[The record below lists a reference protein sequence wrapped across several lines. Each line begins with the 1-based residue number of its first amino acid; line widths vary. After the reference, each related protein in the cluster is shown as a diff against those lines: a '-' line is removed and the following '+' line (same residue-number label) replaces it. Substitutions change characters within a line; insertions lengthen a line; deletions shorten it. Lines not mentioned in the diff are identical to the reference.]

1 MKILLSILFLLFL
14 FTGVRAKDSLLT
26 PVVNDT
32 IQKDEQSEPDFQSI
46 LERDEKAR
54 VRGIDFRAFGN
65 EPFWI
70 LEIDAEGNTIFSL
83 HDRLDVVFATPA
95 PETYTEKKTIIYKS
109 PEGNIDISL
118 IQENCPDNM
127 SGEKMTFTVSVN
139 FKNTEFKGCGKFLVF
154 NKNPLLKSDIGRLND
169 IWALEKYMDDPVDSL
184 IKARGLPLLEIHLN
198 EGRIMGNNGC
208 NEYSGAVDVD
218 DTVIKFDRIISTKMF
233 CPGSMEL
240 QYMDALRKV
249 NKWEISGMRL
259 FLIING
265 KNYLTFRK
273 ID

>member
-1 MKILLSILFLLFL
+1 MKTLLLILFLLFL
-14 FTGVRAKDSLLT
+14 IPGIPAKESLSI
-26 PVVNDT
+26 PVINDT
-32 IQKDEQSEPDFQSI
+32 IQEEKQNEPDFQSI
-46 LERDEKAR
+46 LARDEKAR

-65 EPFWI
+65 EPYWM

-95 PETYTEKKTIIYKS
+95 PETYTEKNTIIYKS
-109 PEGNIDISL
+109 PEGNFEISL
-118 IQENCPDNM
+118 IQENCSDNM
-127 SGEKMTFTVSVN
+127 SGERMTFTVSVN

-169 IWALEKYMDDPVDSL
+169 IWALEKFMDDPVDSL
-184 IKARGLPLLEIHLN
+184 VNAKGLPILEIHLN
-198 EGRIMGNNGC
+198 DGRIMGNNGC

-218 DTVIKFDRIISTKMF
+218 DTDIKFDRIISTKMF

-259 FLIING
+259 FLKING
-265 KNYLTFRK
+265 ENYLTFRK